1 MKWSKSLIQTLRDNP
16 QDAEID
22 SHKLLVRAGIVKKL
36 AGGLYTYLPLGM
48 RSLKKVQQIVRE
60 EMDRAGAQEIVM
72 PILQPAKLWKTSG
85 RWESMGPGMFRVKDR
100 AEQEYSMAPTA
111 EETVTEVIRNVV
123 NSYRQ
128 LPVTVYQM
136 QWKFRDEIRP
146 RFGLMR
152 SKEFLMKDAYSFDV
166 SMEAADKSYMA
177 MFEAYKRIF
186 ARCGLKAYPVEADTG
201 DIGGK
206 FSHEF
211 HVLAEAGEDGIAFC
225 DGCGYAA
232 NLEKAER
239 SASPS
244 PRSHSLDEAQASH
257 ETSSSSSEGQT
268 AGESAEA
275 QASHETSS
283 EGQTAGENLPCEEV
297 HTPNAKT
304 IDEVAA
310 FMGLKG
316 DAFVKS
322 LVYVA
327 DGKPV
332 MVCVRGDREVNDV
345 KLKHFLD
352 AKKIE
357 LADYDTV
364 LKVTGANAGSVG
376 PVKPADATLRIV
388 ADQDLKG
395 ATGCIVG
402 ANKDDY
408 HLKNVDLNRD
418 AKIADADY
426 ADLVV
431 VKDGDIC
438 AKCGRPIVI
447 KRGIEVGHVFKL
459 GTKYTDAFKAVYKTD
474 DLKEQTM
481 VMGCYGIGVSRTV
494 QAVIEQSHDKDGII
508 WPAAVAPYQVVI
520 ENLDPDKAEVTA
532 VADRLEAALEAAGV
546 DVIVDDRA
554 ERPGVKFKDADLI
567 GFPVRVVVGAKGLAN
582 GGVEVKRR
590 CDDKSKMQIVA
601 PDAAVDTIKELL
613 K

>member
-1 MKWSKSLIQTLRDNP
+1 MKWTKSMIQTLRDNP

-48 RSLKKVQQIVRE
+48 RSLKKVQEIIRQ
-60 EMDRAGAQEIVM
+60 EMDRAGALEICM
-72 PILQPAKLWKTSG
+72 PILQPAELWKQSG

-100 AEQEYSMAPTA
+100 AQHDYSMAPTA
-111 EETVTEVIRNVV
+111 EETVTEVIRNVI

-128 LPVTVYQM
+128 LPVTVYQI

-152 SKEFLMKDAYSFDV
+152 SKEFLMKDAYSFDTT
-166 SMEAADKSYMA
+166 MEAADKSYTA
-177 MFEAYKRIF
+177 MFEAYKRVF

-225 DGCGYAA
+225 ETCGYAA

-239 SASPS
+239 KVAV
-244 PRSHSLDEAQASH
+244 RSDADCPAY
-257 ETSSSSSEGQT
+257 
-268 AGESAEA
+268 
-275 QASHETSS
+275 
-283 EGQTAGENLPCEEV
+283 EEV
-297 HTPNAKT
+297 HTPDAKT
-304 IDEVAA
+304 IEQVSK
-310 FMGLKG
+310 FMGVPG
-316 DAFVKS
+316 SAFVKS
-322 LVYVA
+322 LIYNA

-332 MVCVRGDREVNDV
+332 MVCVPGDRDVNDV

-352 AKKIE
+352 VKKLE
-357 LADYDTV
+357 LADFETV
-364 LKVTGANAGSVG
+364 LKASGANAGSVG
-376 PVKPADATLRIV
+376 PVKPADASIRIV
-388 ADQDLKG
+388 CDQALKG
-395 ATGCIVG
+395 AKGCIVG

-408 HLKNVDLNRD
+408 HLKNVDLARD
-418 AKIADADY
+418 CNIADADF
-426 ADLVV
+426 ADHVV
-431 VKDGDIC
+431 VRDGDIC
-438 AKCGRPIVI
+438 AKCGKPMVI

-459 GTKYTDAFKAVYKTD
+459 GTKYTDAFNAVYKTD
-474 DLKEQTM
+474 DLKEATM
-481 VMGCYGIGVSRTV
+481 IMGCYGIGVSRTV

-508 WPAAVAPYQVVI
+508 WPASVAPYQVCI
-520 ENLDPDKAEVTA
+520 SLLDPDQAEVAA
-532 VADRLEAALEAAGV
+532 VADKLEAELEAMGV

-590 CDDKSKMQIVA
+590 DQDKSQMKIVA
-601 PDAAVDTIKELL
+601 PVEAAAAIKELL

>member
-1 MKWSKSLIQTLRDNP
+1 MIQTLRDNP

-22 SHKLLVRAGIVKKL
+22 SHKLLVRAGLVKKL
-36 AGGLYTYLPLGM
+36 AGGLYTYLPLGT
-48 RSLKKVQQIVRE
+48 RSLRKVERIIRE
-60 EMDRAGAQEIVM
+60 EMDRAGALEIVM
-72 PILQPAKLWKTSG
+72 PILQPAELWKRSG

-100 AEQEYSMAPTA
+100 AQHDYAMAPTA

-123 NSYRQ
+123 SSYRQ
-128 LPVTVYQM
+128 LPVTVYQI

-152 SKEFLMKDAYSFDV
+152 SKEFLMKDAYSFDTT
-166 SMEAADKSYMA
+166 MAAADRSYQA
-177 MFEAYKRIF
+177 MFEAYQRVF

-225 DGCGYAA
+225 EGCGYAA

-239 SASPS
+239 RAA
-244 PRSHSLDEAQASH
+244 PRADAACP
-257 ETSSSSSEGQT
+257 
-268 AGESAEA
+268 AF
-275 QASHETSS
+275 
-283 EGQTAGENLPCEEV
+283 EEV
-297 HTPNAKT
+297 HTPGAKT
-304 IDEVAA
+304 IEQVAA
-310 FMGLKG
+310 FMGVPG
-316 DAFVKS
+316 HAFVKS
-322 LVYVA
+322 LVYCA

-332 MVCVRGDREVNDV
+332 MVCVPGDREVNDV
-345 KLKHFLD
+345 KLRHFLD
-352 AKKIE
+352 AKKLE
-357 LADYDTV
+357 LADNETV
-364 LKVTGANAGSVG
+364 LKASGANAGSVG
-376 PVKPADATLRIV
+376 PVQPADAALRIV
-388 ADQDLKG
+388 ADQSLRG
-395 ATGCIVG
+395 AKGCIVG

-408 HLKNVDLNRD
+408 HLKNVDLARD
-418 AKIADADY
+418 CRIADADF

-431 VKDGDIC
+431 VQDGDIC
-438 AKCGRPIVI
+438 AKCGKPMVL

-459 GTKYTDAFKAVYKTD
+459 GTKYTDAFNAVYKTD
-474 DLKEQTM
+474 ALAEATM

-508 WPAAVAPYQVVI
+508 WPAAVAPYQVCI
-520 ENLDPDKAEVTA
+520 SLLDPGQPEVAA
-532 VADRLEAALEAAGV
+532 VAEKLEAELEAQGI

-590 CDDKSKMQIVA
+590 DEDKSRTRVIA
-601 PDAAVDTIKELL
+601 PAAASAAIRELL
-613 K
+613 AR

>member
-1 MKWSKSLIQTLRDNP
+1 MKWTKSMIQTLRDNP

-48 RSLKKVQQIVRE
+48 RSLKKVQEIIRQ
-60 EMDRAGAQEIVM
+60 EMDRAGALEICM
-72 PILQPAKLWKTSG
+72 PILQPAELWKQSG

-100 AEQEYSMAPTA
+100 AQHDYSMAPTA
-111 EETVTEVIRNVV
+111 EETVTEVIRNVI

-128 LPVTVYQM
+128 LPVTVYQI

-152 SKEFLMKDAYSFDV
+152 SKEFLMKDAYSFDTT
-166 SMEAADKSYMA
+166 MEAADKSYMA
-177 MFEAYKRIF
+177 MFEAYKRVF

-225 DGCGYAA
+225 ETCGYAA

-239 SASPS
+239 KVAV
-244 PRSHSLDEAQASH
+244 RSDADCPAY
-257 ETSSSSSEGQT
+257 
-268 AGESAEA
+268 
-275 QASHETSS
+275 
-283 EGQTAGENLPCEEV
+283 EEV
-297 HTPNAKT
+297 HTPDAKT
-304 IDEVAA
+304 IEQVSK
-310 FMGLKG
+310 FMGVPG
-316 DAFVKS
+316 SAFVKS
-322 LVYVA
+322 LIYNA

-332 MVCVRGDREVNDV
+332 MVCVPGDRDVNDV

-352 AKKIE
+352 VKKLE
-357 LADYDTV
+357 LADFDTV
-364 LKVTGANAGSVG
+364 LKASGANAGSVG
-376 PVKPADATLRIV
+376 PVKPADASIRIV
-388 ADQDLKG
+388 CDQALKG
-395 ATGCIVG
+395 AKGCIVG

-408 HLKNVDLNRD
+408 HLKNVDLARD
-418 AKIADADY
+418 CNIADADF

-431 VKDGDIC
+431 VRDGDIC
-438 AKCGRPIVI
+438 AKCGKPMVI

-459 GTKYTDAFKAVYKTD
+459 GTKYTDAFNAVYKTD
-474 DLKEQTM
+474 DLKEATM
-481 VMGCYGIGVSRTV
+481 IMGCYGIGVSRTV

-508 WPAAVAPYQVVI
+508 WPASVAPYQVCI
-520 ENLDPDKAEVTA
+520 SLLDPDQAEVAA
-532 VADRLEAALEAAGV
+532 VADKLEAELEAMGV

-590 CDDKSKMQIVA
+590 DQDKSQMKIVA
-601 PDAAVDTIKELL
+601 PAEAAAAIKELL